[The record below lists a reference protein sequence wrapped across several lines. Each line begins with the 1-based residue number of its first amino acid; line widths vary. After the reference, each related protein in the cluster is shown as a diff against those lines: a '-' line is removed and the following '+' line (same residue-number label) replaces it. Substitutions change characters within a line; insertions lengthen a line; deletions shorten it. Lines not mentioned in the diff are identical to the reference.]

1 MCMITKHSRHV
12 FSMGTIVFVTL
23 FGAIGLWGSN
33 GRISWSKF
41 DGDPVE
47 GCSKLWKFGLIGYE
61 ELYDGCPEHIKDESN
76 EYDAG
81 NNCFDSKVCDECET
95 SGATI
100 IRPPKRI
107 IAHMLLL
114 DAGIEIRLMSTGFCH
129 FISLLGSGMVSG
141 FIGILLVQ
149 INKNR
154 THSNEDNSTFLKIVT
169 AAALGMTSL
178 FAAVCLF
185 SWHDCHEKLKQ
196 FLIDNEYSGTL
207 TLQMGFAM
215 ATLCMLASGT
225 HHKLLKNLGF
235 RKAAAAMQQGQDLS
249 MLNRSPDVC
258 SLLLLLRTFRIRFLH
273 MR

>member
-1 MCMITKHSRHV
+1 
-12 FSMGTIVFVTL
+12 
-23 FGAIGLWGSN
+23 
-33 GRISWSKF
+33 
-41 DGDPVE
+41 
-47 GCSKLWKFGLIGYE
+47 
-61 ELYDGCPEHIKDESN
+61 
-76 EYDAG
+76 
-81 NNCFDSKVCDECET
+81 
-95 SGATI
+95 
-100 IRPPKRI
+100 
-107 IAHMLLL
+107 
-114 DAGIEIRLMSTGFCH
+114 
-129 FISLLGSGMVSG
+129 MVSG

-178 FAAVCLF
+178 FAAVCLV
-185 SWHDCHEKLKQ
+185 S
-196 FLIDNEYSGTL
+196 L

-215 ATLCMLASGT
+215 ATLCMLASGM

>member
-1 MCMITKHSRHV
+1 
-12 FSMGTIVFVTL
+12 VTL

-100 IRPPKRI
+100 I
-107 IAHMLLL
+107 
-114 DAGIEIRLMSTGFCH
+114 
-129 FISLLGSGMVSG
+129 SLLGSGMVSG

-178 FAAVCLF
+178 FAAVCLV

-215 ATLCMLASGT
+215 ATLCMLASGM